1 MSRMVKKNILTFFLV
16 LFVSLSFS
24 QTTKIYGIVKRG
36 IDGSPL
42 PFVNIVFQNTSIGAI
57 SDFEGSFAIE
67 TDQATDTLILSC
79 VGYYPIKVS
88 IRKQQYQELSIMMYE
103 SDITLAEVVIRPGEN
118 PAEVLLKRVIENKS
132 MNGPDRASYYQV
144 EIYNKIQFDAN
155 NIDDKFMKR
164 RAMRPFTFVF
174 DNMDTSTVNGKVYLP
189 LFISE
194 SISSL
199 YFQKNPRSTREFIHG
214 VKISGLDNESVAQY
228 LGNMYQNINVYDN
241 HIKIFDKNFVS
252 PIAGFGLSYYK
263 YYLVDS
269 AFVGPHWCYNIM
281 FEPRRKQELTFSG
294 NMWIDDST
302 YAIKQYEMRIVND
315 ANINFVNDLLVA
327 QEFEIYDDA
336 YWMISRDALVI
347 DFNVLQDN
355 QKGTMGFYGHKSTS
369 YRDYIFEK
377 PLEQSFYNNPER
389 IVVDDSAYFRADSFW
404 STERHDSLG
413 KEEIAIYNMVDSVK
427 SMPVF
432 NTYLDFINMFLTGYY
447 VWGKFE
453 MGPYMSM
460 FSFNEVEGNRLRFG
474 GRTSNDFSKRVMP
487 SAYVAYGTKDQAF
500 KYGLGIQYMID
511 KNPRR
516 VFSANYKHDMEQLG
530 MSPTGFREDF
540 LLASFITRNPANKLS
555 MVNELK
561 SYYEHEWFTGFSN
574 TIRFLHKD
582 IFPVGDTVFNF
593 GSGENPSRIAATEV
607 SLDVRFAY
615 RERFLYGE
623 FTRTSM
629 GTKYPIIQV
638 RYSRGIKDLW
648 AGDFNYSKLSINI
661 NDWFNLGVL
670 GWSKYV
676 IDAGKVW
683 GSLPYPFLKLHEGNE
698 TYFFDETSFNTMN
711 YFEFVSDRWVSIY
724 YTHRFDGLFLNKI
737 PLMRKLKWRE
747 VVWTKML
754 WGDLNIINRN
764 FSSFPEGMF
773 TLGKPFVEAGAGIE
787 NIFKFLRID
796 GVWRLSYL
804 DHPNIA
810 KFQIMFGMQV
820 FF

>member
-1 MSRMVKKNILTFFLV
+1 MNSK
-16 LFVSLSFS
+16 FVSALVFILFFVVLADA
-24 QTTKIYGIVKRG
+24 QTTRLYGTVRRG
-36 IDGSPL
+36 IDGAPM
-42 PFVNIVFQNTSIGAI
+42 PFVNVVFQNTSIGAI
-57 SDFEGSFAIE
+57 SDFEGTFSIE
-67 TDQATDTLILSC
+67 TDQATDTIIVSC
-79 VGYYPIKVS
+79 IGFYPLKVAVK
-88 IRKQQYQELSIMMYE
+88 KQQYQELNLLMFE
-103 SDITLAEVVIRPGEN
+103 SDVTLSEVVIRPGEN
-118 PAEVLLKRVIENKS
+118 PAEVMLKKVIANKS
-132 MNGPDRASYYQV
+132 LNGPDRASFYQV

-155 NIDDKFMKR
+155 NIDDKFRKR
-164 RAMRPFTFVF
+164 RALRPFSFVF

-189 LFISE
+189 LFITE
-194 SISSL
+194 SISDL
-199 YFQKNPRSTREFIHG
+199 YYRKNPRSTREFIHA

-228 LGNMYQNINVYDN
+228 LGNMYQNINIYDN
-241 HIKIFDKNFVS
+241 HVKIFDKNFVS
-252 PIAGFGLSYYK
+252 PIAGFGSAYYK

-269 AFVGPHWCYNIM
+269 AYIGSHWCYNIM

-294 NMWIDDST
+294 SMWINDST
-302 YAIKQYEMRIVND
+302 FAVKEYEMRIVSD
-315 ANINFVNDLLVA
+315 ANINFVNDLLLA
-327 QEFEIYDDA
+327 QSFERIDSG
-336 YWMISRDALVI
+336 YWMLSRDALII

-355 QKGTMGFYGHKSTS
+355 QKGAMGFYGHKSTS
-369 YRDYIFEK
+369 YRNYQFG
-377 PLEQSFYNNPER
+377 LELDPSFYNNPER
-389 IVVDDSAYFRADSFW
+389 IVVDDSAYFRDLDFW
-404 STERHDSLG
+404 RINRHDSL
-413 KEEIAIYNMVDSVK
+413 KKDEVAIYEMVDSVK
-427 SMPVF
+427 SLPVF
-432 NTYLDFINMFLTGYY
+432 NTYLDVINMFLTGYY
-447 VWGKFE
+447 VWKKIE
-453 MGPYMSM
+453 IGPYMSM
-460 FSFNEVEGNRLRFG
+460 FSFNEVEGNRFRLG
-474 GRTSNDFSKRVMP
+474 GRSSNEFSNRIMP
-487 SAYVAYGTKDQAF
+487 SGYIAYGTKDKEF
-500 KYGLGIQYMID
+500 KYGVGVQYMVN

-516 VFSANYKHDMEQLG
+516 VFVANYKHDMEQLG

-582 IFPVGDTVFNF
+582 IYPIGDTVFNF
-593 GSGENPSRIAATEV
+593 GSGDNPSIITASEITI
-607 SLDVRFAY
+607 DTRFAY

-629 GTKYPIIQV
+629 GTKYPIIQL
-638 RYSRGIKDLW
+638 RFSKGIKDLW

-661 NDWFNLGVL
+661 NDWFNLGEL

-676 IDAGKVW
+676 IDAGKIW
-683 GSLPYPFLKLHEGNE
+683 GNLPYPFLKLHEGNE

-711 YFEFVSDRWVSIY
+711 YFEFVSDRWVSVY

-754 WGDLNIINRN
+754 WGDINIDNRN
-764 FSSFPEGMF
+764 YSTFPFGMY
-773 TLGKPFVEAGAGIE
+773 TLGKPFIEAGAGIE
-787 NIFKFLRID
+787 NIFKFLRVD